1 MTKKDTNPSLFISII
16 PILALIAML
25 IINVRLFGD
34 EALDGSVQVILLT
47 ATAIVSAITLVKKQS
62 TWQELEKGIINSVA
76 GATTAIVL
84 LLLIGALAGTWM
96 LSGIIPTMIYYGLQ
110 FINPNLFLATAC
122 LAEIGRAYV

>member
-96 LSGIIPTMIYYGLQ
+96 LDRKS
-110 FINPNLFLATAC
+110 
-122 LAEIGRAYV
+122 VV